1 MNQYISQWFEVI
13 DGMSNCNTY
22 KPAFGKGVIECIYN
36 GKFTMNSMNQ
46 VVVDFMDIAECMVR
60 YYWNQSF
67 FFHLK
72 QQPGNKV
79 PTIYQHVND
88 LIEKYKELASTN
100 IPCWSDEG
108 LALIKNK
115 APEFYRNETAKVAKD
130 LNKDV
135 CWRFPYLNRGEKK
148 LYIYQKSLGSYLFF
162 EPSAIQEIKEYAL
175 ILSKLLNYR
184 WSLLLEKFNVS
195 PNILNKVNDAGNEK
209 IRRNNLSKYRKILEM
224 EFPVGKTKDFYS
236 HNIIDENE
244 ISVDHVIPWSFIYRD
259 DIWNL
264 VLTSRS
270 NNSSKSNSAPTQNV
284 IHELER
290 RNQRLFDILPPGNDK
305 DALEE
310 AIQNNLVSK
319 YYFELIS

>member
-22 KPAFGKGVIECIYN
+22 KPAFGKGVIECIYR

-46 VVVDFMDIAECMVR
+46 VVVDFMDIAECMIR

-72 QQPGNKV
+72 QQPTSN
-79 PTIYQHVND
+79 PTIYQRVNEM
-88 LIEKYKELASTN
+88 IERYKELASTN

-108 LALIKNK
+108 LALIKK
-115 APEFYRNETAKVAKD
+115 KDIKFYQCEVAKVARV
-130 LNKDV
+130 LHKDV
-135 CWRFPYLNRGEKK
+135 CYRFLRVGRDEKK

-224 EFPVGKTKDFYS
+224 EFPVGQTKDFYS
-236 HNIIDENE
+236 HNIIEKNE

-270 NNSSKSNSAPTQNV
+270 NNSSKSNSAPTEDI
-284 IHELER
+284 IHQLER